1 MHVLLI
7 VICNIKT
14 IHYNLDKKIGSHISM
29 RSLNLILALPTFPG
43 RLQPSIIGALDF
55 TSVFEM
61 GTGVS
66 PKLYTP
72 EIF

>member
-1 MHVLLI
+1 
-7 VICNIKT
+7 
-14 IHYNLDKKIGSHISM
+14 M

-72 EIF
+72 EIFQSSKTILIKMQFVKMYKIVLCK